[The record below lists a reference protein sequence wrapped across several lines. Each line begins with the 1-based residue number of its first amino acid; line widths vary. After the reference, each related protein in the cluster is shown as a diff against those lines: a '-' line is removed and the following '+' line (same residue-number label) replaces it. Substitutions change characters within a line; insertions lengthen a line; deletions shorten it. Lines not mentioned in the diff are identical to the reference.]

1 MKKFLSGLLVSVAA
15 VSVFFS
21 GSHAEAAA
29 KPNARVLEVEK
40 TLMKQIG
47 EMPKLNTG
55 DKYGGLVISLTNP
68 FWVTMKDA
76 YIDAA
81 AKYGVKIDVMAAP
94 TEGDKQ
100 SQLETLNGMAIK
112 GYKGIVLSPIEP
124 FNLLPG
130 IIEAN
135 KNKVPV
141 VNLGPGV
148 NTDKLKEMGGHL
160 DGRLTVNFEQQG
172 EIVAKD
178 IAKRLK
184 GKGKVAI
191 IQGIPGA
198 GQSEGRTSGAKKGFA
213 AAGLELVSV
222 QPADWDS
229 TKAYNIAADLIQA
242 HPDLKAVFACND
254 VMALAASKALSDAKS
269 KTKVLVYGV
278 DGTEEAKKAIRE
290 KRMDG
295 TVTYPQS
302 VYAKAAL
309 LMLMKLS
316 QGMKLPSTVYC
327 PLDIITT
334 SNITQFDDYK

>member
-1 MKKFLSGLLVSVAA
+1 MKKFLTVMTAAA
-15 VSVFFS
+15 VVLAGAF
-21 GSHAEAAA
+21 GGYAEAASSS
-29 KPNARVLEVEK
+29 NARVREVEK
-40 TLMKQIG
+40 TLMSQIG
-47 EMPKLNTG
+47 GMPKLNTG
-55 DKYGGLVISLTNP
+55 DQYGGLIISLTNP
-68 FWVTMKDA
+68 FWVTMKDS

-81 AKYGVKIDVMAAP
+81 KQYGVKIDVMAAP

-100 SQLETLNGMAIK
+100 SQLETLNAMALK

-130 IIEAN
+130 IVEAN

-141 VNLGPGV
+141 VNLGPGI
-148 NTDKLKEMGGHL
+148 NGDKLKEMGGHL

-172 EIVAKD
+172 EMVAKD

-198 GQSEGRTSGAKKGFA
+198 GQSEGRTAGAKKGFA

-222 QPADWDS
+222 QPANWDS
-229 TKAYNIAADLIQA
+229 TKAYNITADLIQA
-242 HPDLKAVFACND
+242 HPDIKAIFACND
-254 VMALAASKALSDAKS
+254 VMALAASKALTDANAKN
-269 KTKVLVYGV
+269 KVLVYGV
-278 DGTEEAKKAIRE
+278 DGTEEAKKAIKE

-302 VYAKAAL
+302 VYAKAAV

-316 QGMKLPSTVYC
+316 QGMKLPQTVYC

-334 SNITQFDDYK
+334 KNVSQFNGYK